1 MCSIIFTSCSSS
13 FWVLKWG
20 PALLIGL
27 KAFSVA
33 LQAGRLLGIPLPSL
47 PIDSLSNALTENEQL
62 SKMLNGMK
70 NALTDFSTKDG
81 LEWGKQLVDD
91 GMETDIANLDL
102 EGKHI
107 LRLSGESYNSIETF
121 LTTGENAKLGTL
133 RAQLDGRMEPCRGED
148 GVVEW

>member
-1 MCSIIFTSCSSS
+1 MS
-13 FWVLKWG
+13 FLFSVILYVSKWG
-20 PALLIGL
+20 PALLVGL
-27 KAFSVA
+27 KVFGVA

-47 PIDSLSNALTENEQL
+47 PIDSLSNSLPENEQL
-62 SKMLNGMK
+62 SNVLNGMK
-70 NALTDFSTKDG
+70 NELANFSVKDG

-91 GMETDIANLDL
+91 GMERDIENLDL
-102 EGKHI
+102 EGKGI